1 LEYADEAGACAR
13 GAGVDEE
20 DEMGATPDIQVID
33 SIIKQRLDEILP
45 EKLEEALK
53 AREENRTPS
62 MTIIA
67 TKGTL
72 DWAYPPFI
80 LSSTAAALGW
90 DVSIFCTFYG
100 LELLK
105 KDISGLQVSPLG
117 NPAMPMKMPFGPDWF
132 KSIKWNIPNAI
143 QSIIPGFEA
152 FATTMMKMTIK
163 NKGVAEIGELRSL
176 CLEAGVKMTGC
187 PMTVDLFGY
196 SHGDFIPEVTEY
208 VGAASFLPMARDA
221 DVSLYI

>member
-1 LEYADEAGACAR
+1 MR
-13 GAGVDEE
+13 GAGADEE
-20 DEMGATPDIQVID
+20 DEMGATPDIEVID
-33 SIIKQRLDEILP
+33 SIIKQRLDAILP
-45 EKLEEALK
+45 AKLEEALK

-132 KSIKWNIPNAI
+132 KSIRWNIPNAI

-176 CLEAGVKMTGC
+176 CLEAGVKMIGC
-187 PMTVDLFGY
+187 QMTVDLFGY